1 MTQEYPKIDSKY
13 YRFGEGVVQMNFSL
27 PDTLKQVVK
36 GEARDMGISASRF
49 ITDLLVERLKDK
61 SPIVKELDGRQW
73 EV

>member
-1 MTQEYPKIDSKY
+1 
-13 YRFGEGVVQMNFSL
+13 MNFSL

-49 ITDLLVERLKDK
+49 ITDLLVEHLKDK
-61 SPIVKELDGRQW
+61 NPIVKELDGRQW